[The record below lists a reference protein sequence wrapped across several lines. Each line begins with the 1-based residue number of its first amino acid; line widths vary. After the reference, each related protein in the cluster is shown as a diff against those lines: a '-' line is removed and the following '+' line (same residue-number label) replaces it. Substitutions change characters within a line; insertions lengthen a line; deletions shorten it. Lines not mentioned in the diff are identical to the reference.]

1 MEFGTGNED
10 LAVNIDKLPVC
21 EIYRKYKTNKSLES
35 IKKNGWNYVTKKKEK
50 KERNKVNTY
59 QKECE
64 NNNSD

>member
-35 IKKNGWNYVTKKKEK
+35 IKKMDEIMWPKKKK